1 MDRWKD
7 RWMDGWLDSRWMDRY
22 MDGSVAGDRSAK
34 KSLGYHIAGGTLV
47 GHRSGLFRMGCGP
60 LEAVDPSLAGMQ
72 SRMACPH
79 TGWPGFGEGRVGGG
93 GWCLLIPRTL
103 WEAGC
108 QSYFPWCGSLRGFSV
123 KRQKDCMNISLGKQC
138 VGQRTSGRTL
148 QGAGSP
154 CRK

>member
-1 MDRWKD
+1 
-7 RWMDGWLDSRWMDRY
+7 MDGWMDSRWMDRY
-22 MDGSVAGDRSAK
+22 LDGWMAGDQSAK
-34 KSLGYHIAGGTLV
+34 KRPGHHIAGGTLV
-47 GHRSGLFRMGCGP
+47 GRRSGLFRMGCGP
-60 LEAVDPSLAGMQ
+60 SEAVDPFPAGKL

-138 VGQRTSGRTL
+138 VGQGTSGRTL
-148 QGAGSP
+148 QGAGSL